1 MTGRETIMRG
11 EKRWNNAEQ
20 GLLNKEGEKV
30 TRVLVDG
37 KDFLVTIPKY
47 QRKIY
52 LQMRLTKCRCMISKA
67 TRLSSR
73 ALKMV
78 IMKKQLT

>member
-20 GLLNKEGEKV
+20 GLLNKEGEKI

-37 KDFLVTIPKY
+37 KDFLVTTPKY
-47 QRKIY
+47 Q
-52 LQMRLTKCRCMISKA
+52 
-67 TRLSSR
+67 
-73 ALKMV
+73 
-78 IMKKQLT
+78 